1 MYYVQGY
8 LMEFSR
14 KFLSIFLF
22 LFIFIAHSLDTVA
35 AVFFF
40 WPIIKAYYDLISIC
54 NLHT

>member
-14 KFLSIFLF
+14 KFLSLS